1 VVKQSLLFL
10 CLVLSMATSWAVTF
24 ESSVDRSKISE
35 GESLILTVRYNNNII
50 SGSPDFNPLKQQFDV
65 LNQQRK
71 NSFQFVNGQSNS
83 WTVWTV
89 HLMPKRLGNLVIP
102 SLNFKGETS
111 GVIQIQVEKLSK
123 SIKSQQQK
131 EVFFHT
137 EIDVKTAYVQGQI
150 LYSEKL
156 YFSVPLD
163 NSQLSD
169 VAVDEA
175 VVQPLGETKNYRTQL
190 NGRAFDVY
198 ERNYVIY
205 PQVSGEMVIPGPRYT
220 GQVDNGRWRA
230 GRPVSV
236 SHPPLKV
243 QVLPQPASYPKATWL
258 PAQSISLDYNWQGKT
273 KSLVLGEPLTLQIEF
288 KAQGLSQ
295 AQLPDIMLKPTK
307 GFKYYPDQAK
317 TQDLTTDKGI
327 MGVRSQSIAIV
338 PTEIGSHTLPEVRIP
353 WWNTQHG
360 RIEYAVIPAQR
371 LTTFDNGQN
380 KVNQPSAPLPSN
392 IPTTLVS
399 DSDEQPVKSASLLWP
414 VISLILLILWLA
426 TLGLWWSAQRK
437 KQVSKSAS
445 SSTSAKHPRFKDIRQ
460 ACRNNDAHLARSHIL
475 NWAREQWLL
484 ESNSLNA
491 LANKINDPALSMA
504 LQELDNSLFSPHAN
518 DTWQGEYLWQLI
530 SAHKPRNKSAAQALT
545 PLYPTETLRSQ
556 HG

>member
-10 CLVLSMATSWAVTF
+10 CLIFSIASSWAVTF

-35 GESLILTVRYNNNII
+35 GESLILTVRYNNNIL
-50 SGSPDFNPLKQQFDV
+50 SGSPDFTPLKQQFDV

-111 GVIQIQVEKLSK
+111 AVIQVQVEKLSK

-169 VAVDEA
+169 VEVDEA

-205 PQVSGEMVIPGPRYT
+205 PQVSGEMIIPGPRYS
-220 GQVDNGRWRA
+220 GEVDNGRWRA
-230 GRPVSV
+230 GRPVRV
-236 SHPPLKV
+236 SHPPLKI
-243 QVLPQPASYPKATWL
+243 QVLPQPANYPQATWL
-258 PAQSISLDYNWQGKT
+258 PAQSLNLDYKWQGKT
-273 KSLVLGEPLTLQIEF
+273 KSLILGEPLTLQIEL

-295 AQLPDIMLKPTK
+295 AQLPDIIIKPTK

-317 TQDLTTDKGI
+317 TQDLTSDKGI

-338 PTEIGSHTLPEVRIP
+338 PTEVGSHTLPEVRIP

-380 KVNQPSAPLPSN
+380 KNDQASTPLPDTLPATAANASN
-392 IPTTLVS
+392 TQYS
-399 DSDEQPVKSASLLWP
+399 EQSSILWP
-414 VISLILLILWLA
+414 LISLILLILWLV
-426 TLGLWWSAQRK
+426 TLGLWWSTQLK
-437 KQVSKSAS
+437 KPPMEPK
-445 SSTSAKHPRFKDIRQ
+445 SSTLGVKSPRLKDIRQ
-460 ACRNNDAHLARSHIL
+460 ACRNNEAHQARGHIL
-475 NWAREQWLL
+475 NWAREQWSL

-491 LANKINDPALSMA
+491 LALQINEPALATA
-504 LQELDNSLFSPHAN
+504 LQALDNSLFSPQAD

-530 SAHKPRNKSAAQALT
+530 SAHKPSKKMATPALN
-545 PLYPTETLRSQ
+545 PLYPTKASRSQ

>member
-1 VVKQSLLFL
+1 MVKQSLLFL
-10 CLVLSMATSWAVTF
+10 CLIFSMATSWAVTF
-24 ESSVDRSKISE
+24 ESSIDRSKISE
-35 GESLILTVRYNNNII
+35 GESLILTVRYNNNIL
-50 SGSPDFNPLKQQFDV
+50 SGSPDFSPLKQQFEV

-102 SLNFKGETS
+102 SLSFKGETS
-111 GVIQIQVEKLSK
+111 AVIQVQVEKLSN

-156 YFSVPLD
+156 YYSVQLD
-163 NSQLSD
+163 NNQLSD
-169 VAVDEA
+169 VEVDEA
-175 VVQPLGETKNYRTQL
+175 VVQSLGGVKSYRIQL
-190 NGRAFDVY
+190 NGRTLGVF
-198 ERNYVIY
+198 ERNYAIY
-205 PQVSGEMVIPGPRYT
+205 PQVSGELIIPGPRYT
-220 GQVDNGRWRA
+220 GEVDNGRWRA
-230 GRPVSV
+230 GRPVRA
-236 SHPPLKV
+236 SHPPLKI
-243 QVLPQPASYPKATWL
+243 QVLPQPANYPQATWL
-258 PAQSISLDYNWQGKT
+258 PAQALSLDYKWQGKT
-273 KSLVLGEPLTLQIEF
+273 ESLILGEPLTLQIEL

-295 AQLPDIMLKPTK
+295 AQLPDIILKPTK

-380 KVNQPSAPLPSN
+380 KDNQPSTPLPD
-392 IPTTLVS
+392 TLPATAAN
-399 DSDEQPVKSASLLWP
+399 DSDARYSEQTSILWP
-414 VISLILLILWLA
+414 VISLILLILWLI
-426 TLGLWWSAQRK
+426 TLGLWWSTQIK
-437 KQVSKSAS
+437 KPLMEPTNSLPGVKN
-445 SSTSAKHPRFKDIRQ
+445 PRLKDIRQ
-460 ACRNNDAHLARSHIL
+460 ACRNNDAHQARSHIL
-475 NWAREQWLL
+475 SWAREQWSL

-491 LANKINDPALSMA
+491 LALQINDPTLATA
-504 LQELDNSLFSPHAN
+504 LQELDNSLFSPLAN
-518 DTWQGEYLWQLI
+518 DSWQGEYLWQLI
-530 SAHKPRNKSAAQALT
+530 SAHKPGKKMAASALS
-545 PLYPTETLRSQ
+545 PLYPTEASRS
-556 HG
+556 